1 MRLDRYEGFPNFYYK
16 KTVTVADV
24 AAVNAS
30 WAPKNGKCKGMAY
43 IMHEE
48 RTLGLPSHSY
58 YGVLANAYRL
68 FGFDMNILAEAL
80 DFSASE

>member
-1 MRLDRYEGFPNFYYK
+1 
-16 KTVTVADV
+16 
-24 AAVNAS
+24 
-30 WAPKNGKCKGMAY
+30 MAY

-48 RTLGLPSHSY
+48 RVLGLPSQSY

-80 DFSASE
+80 DYSASE